1 MVDGHDGAFWC
12 LVVLRLTGDTYV
24 HRHLEVVL
32 LLTDEGIVRHGEVE
46 PFVCVDAITRGRTKP
61 NQTQY
66 EDFRC
71 ACALRVRQQVG
82 EMKGEKMFFK
92 DILDKSQV
100 VKQQVLLS
108 NYYCQCC
115 NLVDITLLK
124 C

>member
-1 MVDGHDGAFWC
+1 M
-12 LVVLRLTGDTYV
+12 

-46 PFVCVDAITRGRTKP
+46 AFVCVDTVTRGRTKP
-61 NQTQY
+61 NQTQH
-66 EDFRC
+66 DGFNC
-71 ACALRVRQQVG
+71 NSSLSVRQQTG
-82 EMKGEKMFFK
+82 EVKGEKTFFK
-92 DILDKSQV
+92 DILDKSQR

-115 NLVDITLLK
+115 NLLDITLLK